1 MDVLRLL
8 CFTQA
13 MTGSPTF
20 SPLYRQIKALLVQA
34 LDTGEW
40 RPGTAIPSEAELA
53 VRFSVSQGTVRKAI
67 DELAAD
73 KLLIRRQGKGTFVAT
88 HNDPRE
94 YFRFLRLV
102 PNSGEVAPAKSV
114 PLECWHAKAGPEP
127 ARMLDVPHGAPLIVL
142 RRVLQFNGRN
152 VVGDEIYLPEEP
164 FRGLDMDMLKAH
176 EGSLYSLFEVGFGV
190 HMIRAQERVRAV
202 LADRE
207 GAQLLSVEEG
217 SPLLAVERVSYT
229 YGDRPMEWRRGLYS
243 TVDHS
248 YMNELN

>member
-1 MDVLRLL
+1 MLL
-8 CFTQA
+8 CFTQV

-40 RPGTAIPSEAELA
+40 RPGTAIPSESELA
-53 VRFSVSQGTVRKAI
+53 TRFSVSQGTVRKAI

-73 KLLIRRQGKGTFVAT
+73 KMLVRRQGKGTFVAT

-102 PNSGEVAPAKSV
+102 PNNGEVTPAKSV
-114 PLECWHAKAGPEP
+114 PLECWRAKAGPEP
-127 ARMLDVPHGAPLIVL
+127 ARMLDVPHGAPLIVV
-142 RRVLQFNGRN
+142 RRVLQFNERN
-152 VVGDEIYLPEEP
+152 VVGDEIYLPEEH

-176 EGSLYSLFEVGFGV
+176 EGSLYSLFEVRFGV

-207 GAQLLSVEEG
+207 GAALLGVEEG